1 MIVCTAHQFTCAV
14 VEKCFAINAI
24 TIGFKLETHHEKA
37 LLHILHIA
45 IAMHWHLINSRRR
58 AERTF
63 PCWYSTLQTN
73 SLVLMWTNAMY
84 RQAVQLLL
92 HASWRSWETYHEE
105 ALLHKRL
112 HWDGRREA
120 KAALLIV
127 HTAHSPH
134 HWCQIQRAADEN
146 SAIQCGIMDDS
157 CWPPNAI
164 FLHFFP
170 PTLSA
175 PELSRVWW
183 FTPLLK
189 LDMSIPQYYGHCI
202 LHVSVH
208 SGAGSGWQKLFWL
221 LLFSF
226 CWKWDN
232 IVTIRWLRQCVY
244 AKEVLCGIFKA
255 IMWGSLLSSLLK

>member
-1 MIVCTAHQFTCAV
+1 MAQC
-14 VEKCFAINAI
+14 
-24 TIGFKLETHHEKA
+24 
-37 LLHILHIA
+37 
-45 IAMHWHLINSRRR
+45 HWHLINSQRT

-73 SLVLMWTNAMY
+73 SLVIMWTNAIY
-84 RQAVQLLL
+84 RQAVQLQL

-112 HWDGRREA
+112 HWDGRREEPA

-157 CWPPNAI
+157 CWRRQMQ
-164 FLHFFP
+164 FFGTFSR

-189 LDMSIPQYYGHCI
+189 LDMSIPQYI
-202 LHVSVH
+202 LWPLLLHVSVH
-208 SGAGSGWQKLFWL
+208 SDAGSGWQKLFWL

-232 IVTIRWLRQCVY
+232 IAL
-244 AKEVLCGIFKA
+244 
-255 IMWGSLLSSLLK
+255 